1 MAMLKITLKS
11 ARINANLTQ
20 KEVAD
25 KLGIDRSRVIKW
37 ENNPESLTVIELRK
51 LLALYNVEYDN
62 IRFCD

>member
-37 ENNPESLTVIELRK
+37 ENNPESLTVIDLRK